1 MGTFYVAYA
10 LVWLAVSLYVL
21 RLGVRQRELREELKS
36 LETQIE
42 RMSAAARAPQ

>member
-21 RLGVRQRELREELKS
+21 RLGVRQRELYEELKS
-36 LETQIE
+36 LESQV
-42 RMSAAARAPQ
+42 AALPALRTPQ